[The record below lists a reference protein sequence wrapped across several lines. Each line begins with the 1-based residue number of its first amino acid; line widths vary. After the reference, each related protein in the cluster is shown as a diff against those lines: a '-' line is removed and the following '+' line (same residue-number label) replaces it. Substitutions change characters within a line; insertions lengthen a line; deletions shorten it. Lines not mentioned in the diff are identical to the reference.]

1 MADLHE
7 LLSIMY
13 ERGSSDLHISTGIP
27 PTIRVDGELEPMAN
41 ESPLSQAQTK
51 SLVYSV
57 LTDAQKHDF
66 EEKNELDF
74 SFGI

>member
-13 ERGSSDLHISTGIP
+13 EQGSSDLHISTGIP
-27 PTIRVDGELEPMAN
+27 PTIRVDGELQPMQN
-41 ESPLSQAQTK
+41 ESPLTPSQTK

-57 LTDAQKHDF
+57 LTDAQ
-66 EEKNELDF
+66 
-74 SFGI
+74 